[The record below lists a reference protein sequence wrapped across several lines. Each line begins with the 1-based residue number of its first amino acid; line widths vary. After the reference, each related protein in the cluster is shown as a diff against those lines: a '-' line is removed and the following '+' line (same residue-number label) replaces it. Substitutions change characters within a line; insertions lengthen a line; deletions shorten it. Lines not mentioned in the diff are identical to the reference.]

1 MIRKL
6 SENDRKQVLQFL
18 SEEAAINLFIIGDIE
33 NFGFKKDFMD
43 LWGSFNNEEEIE
55 GVLLRYHESFI
66 PYYKNSNFDVA
77 GFKEIINK
85 YEGKKIISGKNNIVD
100 DFKDIVQGAKEKSTY
115 FCELKNKEKLIKD
128 YGNILTAKV
137 SDSKK
142 IYDLLETIDEFN
154 ATDTNS
160 LERIENGITTK
171 AGRIYFMKNEYG
183 EAITTAQTTA
193 ENKYSA
199 MVVSV
204 ATRKEYRGKGLM
216 GQCLSKL
223 CSDLLNEDKT
233 LCLFYDNP
241 EAGKVYHRIGFETIG
256 KWKMLIK
263 L

>member
-6 SENDRKQVLQFL
+6 SENDRAEVLQYL
-18 SEEAAINLFIIGDIE
+18 SEEPAINLFIIGDIE
-33 NFGFKKDFMD
+33 NFGFEKDFQE
-43 LWGSFNNEEEIE
+43 LWGSFNNEGKIQ

-66 PYYKNSNFDVA
+66 PYYKTSNLDVA

-85 YEGKKIISGKNNIVD
+85 CEGKKIISGKDSIVE
-100 DFKDIVQGAKEKSTY
+100 DFKDIVKGAKEKSTF
-115 FCELKNKEKLIKD
+115 FCELKSKENLIKE
-128 YGNILTAKV
+128 YGNTLTAKG
-137 SDSKK
+137 SDAKK
-142 IYDLLETIDEFN
+142 IYELLDTIEEFN

-160 LERIENGITTK
+160 VERIENKIRTK
-171 AGRIYFMKNEYG
+171 AGRVYFMKNEAG
-183 EAITTAQTTA
+183 KAITVAQTTA

-204 ATRKEYRGKGLM
+204 ATRKEYRRRGLM

-223 CSDLLNEDKT
+223 CSDLLDEDKT

-256 KWKMLIK
+256 KWKMLVN
-263 L
+263 